1 MKAIVCACGRRIED
15 QDWATGTG
23 LALALRTPGHDPDEC
38 SRNIGFQGRLDG
50 RREMAEAAVEHLVER
65 GTLSGVEIA
74 EIRSNLLDMVVSLG
88 AGPQGVQPPERA
100 ALLRDLRGR
109 CWP

>member
-1 MKAIVCACGRRIED
+1 MKAIVCACGRRVED
-15 QDWATGTG
+15 QDWATGAG
-23 LALALRTPGHDPDEC
+23 LALLLKTSGHDPDEC

-74 EIRSNLLDMVVSLG
+74 EIRSNLLNKVISLG
-88 AGPQGVQPPERA
+88 FGKVGS
-100 ALLRDLRGR
+100 
-109 CWP
+109 